1 MKDESKRFLERR
13 ANAERDVSFRR
24 SSPKPREAPRTE
36 AELEARARDLAGLT
50 VRELAERMRLTL
62 PPSSARGKGFAG
74 TLAELALGA
83 DAGNRSEP
91 DFIELRVELKTI
103 PLDSRGRPLETTFV
117 CTVPLPDIIELEF
130 EDSPLYHKLR
140 RVFFLPIEGEAELAD
155 RRFGVGFFYS
165 PDEGELAVIRRDWEL
180 FGELIANQELEAIDG
195 SLGEIVQ
202 IRPKGRDAQDRVLGP
217 LQDDGLDY
225 ARPLGFYLRTRH
237 TRAIVARALGL

>member
-13 ANAERDVSFRR
+13 ANAELDVSFRR

-50 VRELAERMRLTL
+50 VRELAERMGLTL

-103 PLDSRGRPLETTFV
+103 PLDSRGRPSRRPSSAPSRSPTSSSSNSKT
-117 CTVPLPDIIELEF
+117 LPCITSSAASSFCPSKGRPSLPIAASAL
-130 EDSPLYHKLR
+130 
-140 RVFFLPIEGEAELAD
+140 VFF
-155 RRFGVGFFYS
+155 
-165 PDEGELAVIRRDWEL
+165 
-180 FGELIANQELEAIDG
+180 
-195 SLGEIVQ
+195 
-202 IRPKGRDAQDRVLGP
+202 IRPMKASSPSSAAIGSFSENSSPTKSLKRSTAPSAKSCRSVP
-217 LQDDGLDY
+217 KVETPKIACS
-225 ARPLGFYLRTRH
+225 ARFRT
-237 TRAIVARALGL
+237 TGSIMRAPSAFT